1 METTTYST
9 LTGAF
14 RPFHFQEAL
23 FGPRFLQQVPCESA
37 FFDPPRP
44 TTSKTPI
51 APVWSFPGCFIVV
64 YLGQFTLRTSFFATS
79 PLRECFFSTPLSLHF
94 RVFLVFSLH
103 FLAFS
108 SYFPVSTSYF
118 FVFSSHFFVFPRIFL
133 GILPLAAPPGE
144 GDRKC
149 SYFAF

>member
-1 METTTYST
+1 MVLMDENDEYSGVP
-9 LTGAF
+9 GAF
-14 RPFHFQEAL
+14 RGFHFQEAL
-23 FGPRFLQQVPCESA
+23 FGPRVLQQVPCESA

-44 TTSKTPI
+44 TTSNPEI
-51 APVWSFPGCFIVV
+51 APVWSFPGCFIMV

-79 PLRECFFSTPLSLHF
+79 PLRECFFSTPFLRISLY
-94 RVFLVFSLH
+94 FL
-103 FLAFS
+103 
-108 SYFPVSTSYF
+108 
-118 FVFSSHFFVFPRIFL
+118 VFSSHFLVFPRIFL